1 MRCMKLALVALAM
14 LAAPA
19 LTGQAAAQQRVVVV
33 PAGADI
39 VIPPRGVDGPPLVRA
54 PRPRIP
60 PPGQAAAQPMARPML
75 EAGGGSAA
83 GLGLAAPGLIALPLI
98 AAAVLAGT
106 VPGNSSS
113 SGTSAPARTR

>member
-1 MRCMKLALVALAM
+1 MNLALVALLAS
-14 LAAPA
+14 AAPA
-19 LTGQAAAQQRVVVV
+19 LAQQRVVVV
-33 PAGADI
+33 PAGADV

-60 PPGQAAAQPMARPML
+60 APGAPATQPAARPML
-75 EAGGGSAA
+75 ESGAGSAG
-83 GLGLAAPGLIALPLI
+83 GLGLAAPSLIALPLI
-98 AAAVLAGT
+98 AAAAALAGT